1 VVAADSS
8 NEATIVFTSFFPKPK
23 IFFLSAVLW
32 TGLCVAFWFL
42 FGRDLGQSLSLG
54 GLIGFGFPAGP
65 LEGADEAQTALVAA
79 ARETALD
86 VWLYQYMIFCGAV
99 FVALWGWL
107 APHRWFRWSVVASSA
122 IVFITWFQVQLDVMI
137 NNWFGS
143 FYDLVQQALSK
154 PGLVTPERYYGQLA
168 TFLSIAMVAVTVW
181 VMTRFLVSHYI
192 FRWRTAMND
201 YYVANWPRLRHI
213 EGASQRVQEDT
224 MRFATVM
231 ETLGVSMIDSLMTLI
246 AFLPILWGLSVH
258 VSEVPI
264 LGAIPH
270 ALVFVAVLW
279 AAFGTTILAVAG
291 IRLPGLEFRNQRV
304 EAAYRKELVLGEDH
318 ADRAQPPTL
327 GVLFGEVRR
336 NYLRLYFNYLYFN
349 VVRYAYLQLSVL
361 VPYVALGPSIV
372 GATITLGIMQQT
384 VRAFDRVSSSFQYL
398 VLSWTTI
405 IELISIYKRLRAFEA
420 TLHHEPLSEIEREVT
435 PVPASDL

>member
-1 VVAADSS
+1 M
-8 NEATIVFTSFFPKPK
+8 FTSFFPKPK
-23 IFFLSAVLW
+23 IFLLSGVLW
-32 TGLCVAFWFL
+32 IGLCMAFWFL

-65 LEGADEAQTALVAA
+65 LEGADEAQAALIAA

-86 VWLYQYMIFCGAV
+86 VWLYQYMIFCGAI

-107 APHRWFRWSVVASSA
+107 APHRWFRWSVGASSA
-122 IVFITWFQVQLDVMI
+122 IIFITWFQVQLDVMI
-137 NNWFGS
+137 NNWFGT

-154 PGLVTPERYYGQLA
+154 PGLVTADRYYSTLA
-168 TFLSIAMVAVTVW
+168 TFAGIALVAITVAVVTN
-181 VMTRFLVSHYI
+181 FLVSHYI

-201 YYVANWPRLRHI
+201 YYVANWSRLRHI

-231 ETLGVSMIDSLMTLI
+231 EDLGVKLIDSLMTLI
-246 AFLPILWGLSVH
+246 AFLPILWGLSAH
-258 VSEVPI
+258 VAELPI
-264 LGAIPH
+264 VGAIPQ
-270 ALVFVAVLW
+270 ALVFVALLW

-291 IRLPGLEFRNQRV
+291 IRLPGLQFRNQRV

-336 NYLRLYFNYLYFN
+336 NYFRLYFNYLYFN
-349 VVRYAYLQLSVL
+349 VVRYGYLQAGVL

-372 GATITLGIMQQT
+372 GATISLGVMQQI
-384 VRAFDRVSSSFQYL
+384 VRAFGRVESSFQYL
-398 VLSWTTI
+398 VLSWTTV

-420 TLHHEPLSEIEREVT
+420 TLHHEPLSEIEREAT
-435 PVPASDL
+435 PAPARNL